1 MTAGA
6 RELLTAVSPR
16 GEFRIEQRGAG
27 AAVVVAGAELDDDRV
42 FYDES
47 NREVAQRY
55 RFALAEL
62 ERAGLIERD
71 DSIRRLTAMGWT
83 AARFLTR
90 QELDRIAVLVRH
102 LSEPEQRLLRLVA
115 SCQQRYS
122 VDKVVLRRDGTSLSA
137 VYGNGQTV
145 PVPGVRPLAETL
157 PEDDADAAD
166 ARFEQLVEGMPA
178 EYLETLPAQRLG
190 NPFVLRVT
198 ETGSRYLRHAE
209 VVVSTR
215 GLRQPV
221 ANASAGGAAAS
232 RPALMRRRAGAVFT
246 PSAGELGADLPQPP
260 CIPLVRR
267 RRRRPDLAAVGEV
280 LAAHAFDPWRRG
292 QVDRGL
298 RSALHRAEEGTQQ
311 ADQEARH
318 GAVVLAQTGAHG
330 ARVDAVR
337 GDARASR
344 RRASSSVKRTLA
356 SFDCAYAFIHR

>member
-1 MTAGA
+1 MDRYKAWLMDVLRHNWQSLLIASLPGSLLRIWAVLNAERLAAYAPGPDGPPALFRLALWSTDHGVATLITFPLLMAIAVLVLETYGDRLPAVGIRVVAAAAPPPPPPSIEEMTAGA

-16 GEFRIEQRGAG
+16 GEFRVEQRGAG

-157 PEDDADAAD
+157 PEDGADAAD
-166 ARFEQLVEGMPA
+166 ARFAQLVEGMPA

-209 VVVSTR
+209 VVYR
-215 GLRQPV
+215 
-221 ANASAGGAAAS
+221 NAA
-232 RPALMRRRAGAVFT
+232 
-246 PSAGELGADLPQPP
+246 
-260 CIPLVRR
+260 
-267 RRRRPDLAAVGEV
+267 
-280 LAAHAFDPWRRG
+280 
-292 QVDRGL
+292 
-298 RSALHRAEEGTQQ
+298 
-311 ADQEARH
+311 
-318 GAVVLAQTGAHG
+318 
-330 ARVDAVR
+330 
-337 GDARASR
+337 
-344 RRASSSVKRTLA
+344 
-356 SFDCAYAFIHR
+356 